1 MTIAMMM
8 IEKMVMKTTTLTKTM
23 TKLMIIATTMKAKQL
38 GRAKRRKDRVTI
50 LHHRTLTY
58 VTSEFQGCLL
68 GDVSYTRGSKVTTCT
83 GDLLC
88 RRLYTADNKGYVT
101 VWKME
106 EFLEKMEDVD
116 RVEQV

>member
-1 MTIAMMM
+1 MSTITMMNCYHNN
-8 IEKMVMKTTTLTKTM
+8 EGKMNRKSKKGKYIITL
-23 TKLMIIATTMKAKQL
+23 
-38 GRAKRRKDRVTI
+38 
-50 LHHRTLTY
+50 LHHRTLTF

-68 GDVSYTRGSKVTTCT
+68 GDISSTRGSKITACT
-83 GDLLC
+83 SDLLC